1 MQIQADLLLSVVL
14 LFTIFSNC
22 CKYKIINNNNNNNNN
37 ETDYSCKQLL
47 KDSYLTFNDLEGQ
60 HTLISLWFQ
69 RQVAENRKGNHLL
82 DTMICFGDN
91 EESLKIRIWL

>member
-1 MQIQADLLLSVVL
+1 MLCGFGDFRREWGDAER
-14 LFTIFSNC
+14 
-22 CKYKIINNNNNNNNN
+22 KNNN

-69 RQVAENRKGNHLL
+69 RQVTENRKGILGCPQH
-82 DTMICFGDN
+82 
-91 EESLKIRIWL
+91 S